1 MKKKENKVVSWVK
14 NNRKVLYWPLGGAVY
29 LVLVLIIY
37 LTHLSEFLIF
47 LLILP
52 IFPFIFLSTTLF
64 RTGNLFGAAVLFEVT
79 LLLIGFFNNKIKKIR
94 IKILLLT
101 ILFIILIFI
110 GSIIGLTG
118 KVSVF

>member
-14 NNRKVLYWPLGGAVY
+14 NNRKVLYWSLGGAVY

-64 RTGNLFGAAVLFEVT
+64 RTGNLLVQQSCLRLLFC
-79 LLLIGFFNNKIKKIR
+79 
-94 IKILLLT
+94 
-101 ILFIILIFI
+101 
-110 GSIIGLTG
+110 
-118 KVSVF
+118 

>member
-52 IFPFIFLSTTLF
+52 ILTLF
-64 RTGNLFGAAVLFEVT
+64 LNRQ
-79 LLLIGFFNNKIKKIR
+79 
-94 IKILLLT
+94 IKIGVVL
-101 ILFIILIFI
+101 
-110 GSIIGLTG
+110 S
-118 KVSVF
+118 S